1 MIMTNYDQSVEIDN
15 NPNWPYILDH
25 PNRISIIRGSGSGKT
40 NVLLNLTRNHWPGID
55 KIHWY
60 VKDSFESKYQFID
73 GREKVGIEKIKKHP
87 LIIHKQ
93 LIITMKKIGDYNSTK
108 KKTVLI
114 VFDDMIEDMES
125 NKN

>member
-1 MIMTNYDQSVEIDN
+1 MS
-15 NPNWPYILDH
+15 
-25 PNRISIIRGSGSGKT
+25 
-40 NVLLNLTRNHWPGID
+40 
-55 KIHWY
+55 KIHLNQ
-60 VKDSFESKYQFID
+60 SINLLTEE
-73 GREKVGIEKIKKHP
+73 RVGIEKIKKHP